1 MGTFNVSLKTLTER
15 VSLEVV
21 YTPKELDQ
29 INVEIAEVNRPGLFL
44 AGYYDYFDKLRLQIM
59 GLAEMNFLSGL
70 SAEKRY
76 EALEQLFRQQPPA
89 VIVGRSEEL
98 EPFPEMLELAKKH
111 SVALLRS
118 NETTCTL
125 MGSLISVLNLE
136 LAPRITR
143 HGVLVEVYGEGIL
156 ILGDSGIGKSELA
169 IELVKRGHRLV
180 ADDAVELR
188 KVSNRQIMG
197 TAPENIRHFIEL
209 RGIGIVNVA
218 RVFGVGA
225 VKLSESLDL
234 VVQLEAAIDYPE
246 EDIEEVTYDRA
257 AEVLAEGQAAVARLV
272 RQGSAGRILREGLRT
287 AIVGRPNVGKSS
299 LLNSLLQADRAI
311 VSNIPGTTR
320 DIIEEQMTIGGI
332 PLVLTDTAGLRDT
345 EDLVEKIGVERSRAA
360 LEDAQLALVV
370 LDGSQPLSGEDR
382 ELLRSLKDRK
392 KLILVNKSD
401 LPQMLDTEG
410 LQREYGSSDVIV
422 LSVKTGEGME
432 QVEQW
437 LREFVY
443 GEGSDSESS
452 SMTQNAR
459 QQDLLEKALRS
470 LEDAL
475 EGARQH
481 LPYDCLT
488 IDLTQTLHDLGEITG
503 EDVPDEIIDEIFAQ
517 FCVGK

>member
-1 MGTFNVSLKTLTER
+1 MMDDTISAIATALGVGSIGVIRLSGPDSLAIADRIFAGREKLGRENARKLLYGHILDRKGQPIDEVLAVYMPGPHSYTGEDVCEIQCHGGRQALQEILSLTYQAGARPAEPGEFTKR
-15 VSLEVV
+15 AFLNGR
-21 YTPKELDQ
+21 LD
-29 INVEIAEVNRPGLFL
+29 
-44 AGYYDYFDKLRLQIM
+44 
-59 GLAEMNFLSGL
+59 LAEAESVMDIINAKSRQALVAANRGHEGGL
-70 SAEKRY
+70 SRKVR
-76 EALEQLFRQQPPA
+76 
-89 VIVGRSEEL
+89 
-98 EPFPEMLELAKKH
+98 
-111 SVALLRS
+111 
-118 NETTCTL
+118 
-125 MGSLISVLNLE
+125 
-136 LAPRITR
+136 
-143 HGVLVEVYGEGIL
+143 
-156 ILGDSGIGKSELA
+156 
-169 IELVKRGHRLV
+169 
-180 ADDAVELR
+180 ELR
-188 KVSNRQIMG
+188 K
-197 TAPENIRHFIEL
+197 EL
-209 RGIGIVNVA
+209 R
-218 RVFGVGA
+218 
-225 VKLSESLDL
+225 DL
-234 VVQLEAAIDYPE
+234 VVQLGAAIDYPE

-257 AEVLAEGQAAVARLV
+257 AEVLAEAQGAVARLV

-401 LPQMLDTEG
+401 LPQVLDTEE
-410 LQREYGSSDVIV
+410 LRREYGSSDVIV
-422 LSVKTGEGME
+422 LSVKTGEGLE

-437 LREFVY
+437 LQEFVY

>member
-1 MGTFNVSLKTLTER
+1 M
-15 VSLEVV
+15 
-21 YTPKELDQ
+21 
-29 INVEIAEVNRPGLFL
+29 
-44 AGYYDYFDKLRLQIM
+44 
-59 GLAEMNFLSGL
+59 
-70 SAEKRY
+70 
-76 EALEQLFRQQPPA
+76 
-89 VIVGRSEEL
+89 
-98 EPFPEMLELAKKH
+98 
-111 SVALLRS
+111 
-118 NETTCTL
+118 
-125 MGSLISVLNLE
+125 
-136 LAPRITR
+136 
-143 HGVLVEVYGEGIL
+143 
-156 ILGDSGIGKSELA
+156 
-169 IELVKRGHRLV
+169 
-180 ADDAVELR
+180 
-188 KVSNRQIMG
+188 
-197 TAPENIRHFIEL
+197 
-209 RGIGIVNVA
+209 
-218 RVFGVGA
+218 
-225 VKLSESLDL
+225 
-234 VVQLEAAIDYPE
+234 VQLEAAIDYPE

-257 AEVLAEGQAAVARLV
+257 AEVLAEAQGAVARLV

-401 LPQMLDTEG
+401 LPQVLDTEE
-410 LQREYGSSDVIV
+410 LRREYGSSDVIV
-422 LSVKTGEGME
+422 LSVKTGEGLE

-437 LREFVY
+437 LQEFVY

>member
-1 MGTFNVSLKTLTER
+1 MDDTISAIATALGVGSIGVIRLSGPDSLAIVDRIFTGREKPGKDNARKLLYGHILDRKGQPIDEVLSVYMPGPHSYTGEDVCEIQCHGGRQALQEILSLTYQAGARPAEPGEFTKR
-15 VSLEVV
+15 AFLNGR
-21 YTPKELDQ
+21 LD
-29 INVEIAEVNRPGLFL
+29 
-44 AGYYDYFDKLRLQIM
+44 
-59 GLAEMNFLSGL
+59 LAEAESVMDIINAKSRQALVAANRGHEGGL
-70 SAEKRY
+70 SRKVR
-76 EALEQLFRQQPPA
+76 
-89 VIVGRSEEL
+89 
-98 EPFPEMLELAKKH
+98 
-111 SVALLRS
+111 
-118 NETTCTL
+118 
-125 MGSLISVLNLE
+125 
-136 LAPRITR
+136 
-143 HGVLVEVYGEGIL
+143 
-156 ILGDSGIGKSELA
+156 
-169 IELVKRGHRLV
+169 
-180 ADDAVELR
+180 ELR
-188 KVSNRQIMG
+188 KK
-197 TAPENIRHFIEL
+197 L
-209 RGIGIVNVA
+209 R
-218 RVFGVGA
+218 
-225 VKLSESLDL
+225 DL

>member
-1 MGTFNVSLKTLTER
+1 MDDTISAIATALGVGSIGVIRLSGPDSLAIADRIFTGREKLGRENARKLLYGHILDRKGQPIDEVLAVYMPGPHSYTGEDVCEIQCHGGRQALQEILSLTYQAGVRPAEPGEFTKR
-15 VSLEVV
+15 AFLNGR
-21 YTPKELDQ
+21 LD
-29 INVEIAEVNRPGLFL
+29 
-44 AGYYDYFDKLRLQIM
+44 
-59 GLAEMNFLSGL
+59 LAEAESVMDIINAKSRQALVAANRGHEGGL
-70 SAEKRY
+70 SQKVR
-76 EALEQLFRQQPPA
+76 
-89 VIVGRSEEL
+89 
-98 EPFPEMLELAKKH
+98 
-111 SVALLRS
+111 
-118 NETTCTL
+118 
-125 MGSLISVLNLE
+125 
-136 LAPRITR
+136 
-143 HGVLVEVYGEGIL
+143 
-156 ILGDSGIGKSELA
+156 
-169 IELVKRGHRLV
+169 
-180 ADDAVELR
+180 ELR
-188 KVSNRQIMG
+188 K
-197 TAPENIRHFIEL
+197 EL
-209 RGIGIVNVA
+209 R
-218 RVFGVGA
+218 
-225 VKLSESLDL
+225 DL

-257 AEVLAEGQAAVARLV
+257 VEVLTEGRAAVARLV

-345 EDLVEKIGVERSRAA
+345 DDLVEKIGVERSRAA

-370 LDGSQPLSGEDR
+370 LDGSQSLSGEDR
-382 ELLRSLKDRK
+382 ELLQSLKDRK

-401 LPQMLDTEG
+401 LPQVLDTEG
-410 LQREYGSSDVIV
+410 LRREYGSADVIV
-422 LSVKTGEGME
+422 LSVKTGEGLE

-437 LREFVY
+437 LRDFVY

-459 QQDLLEKALRS
+459 QQDLLEKALQS

>member
-1 MGTFNVSLKTLTER
+1 MDDTISAIATALGVGSIGVIRLSGPDSLAIADRIFAGREKPGKDNARKLLYGHILDWKGQPIDEVLAVYMPGPHSYTGEDVCEIQCHGGRQALQEILSLTYQAGARPAEPGEFTKR
-15 VSLEVV
+15 AFLNGR
-21 YTPKELDQ
+21 LD
-29 INVEIAEVNRPGLFL
+29 
-44 AGYYDYFDKLRLQIM
+44 
-59 GLAEMNFLSGL
+59 LAEAESVMDIINAKSRQALVAANRGHEGGL
-70 SAEKRY
+70 SRKVR
-76 EALEQLFRQQPPA
+76 
-89 VIVGRSEEL
+89 
-98 EPFPEMLELAKKH
+98 
-111 SVALLRS
+111 
-118 NETTCTL
+118 
-125 MGSLISVLNLE
+125 
-136 LAPRITR
+136 
-143 HGVLVEVYGEGIL
+143 
-156 ILGDSGIGKSELA
+156 
-169 IELVKRGHRLV
+169 
-180 ADDAVELR
+180 ELR
-188 KVSNRQIMG
+188 KK
-197 TAPENIRHFIEL
+197 L
-209 RGIGIVNVA
+209 R
-218 RVFGVGA
+218 
-225 VKLSESLDL
+225 DL

>member
-1 MGTFNVSLKTLTER
+1 MDDTISAIATALRVGSIGVIRLSGPDSLAIADRIFTGREKPGKDNARKLLYGHILDRKGQPIDEVLAVYMPGPHSYTGEDVCEIQCHGGRQALQEILSLTYQAGARPAEPGEFTKR
-15 VSLEVV
+15 AFLNGR
-21 YTPKELDQ
+21 LD
-29 INVEIAEVNRPGLFL
+29 
-44 AGYYDYFDKLRLQIM
+44 
-59 GLAEMNFLSGL
+59 LAEAESVMDIINAKSRQALVAANRGHEGGL
-70 SAEKRY
+70 SRKVR
-76 EALEQLFRQQPPA
+76 
-89 VIVGRSEEL
+89 
-98 EPFPEMLELAKKH
+98 
-111 SVALLRS
+111 
-118 NETTCTL
+118 
-125 MGSLISVLNLE
+125 
-136 LAPRITR
+136 
-143 HGVLVEVYGEGIL
+143 
-156 ILGDSGIGKSELA
+156 
-169 IELVKRGHRLV
+169 
-180 ADDAVELR
+180 ELR
-188 KVSNRQIMG
+188 KK
-197 TAPENIRHFIEL
+197 L
-209 RGIGIVNVA
+209 R
-218 RVFGVGA
+218 
-225 VKLSESLDL
+225 DL

-410 LQREYGSSDVIV
+410 LQREYGRSDVIV

>member
-1 MGTFNVSLKTLTER
+1 MDDTISAIATALGVGSIGVIRLSGPDSLAIADRIFAGREKPGKDNARKLLYGHILDRKGQPIDEVLAVYMPGPHSYTGEDVCEIQCHGGRQALQEILSLTYQEGAR
-15 VSLEVV
+15 PAEPGEFTKRAFLNGR
-21 YTPKELDQ
+21 LD
-29 INVEIAEVNRPGLFL
+29 
-44 AGYYDYFDKLRLQIM
+44 
-59 GLAEMNFLSGL
+59 LAEAESVMDIINAKSRQALVAANRGHEGGL
-70 SAEKRY
+70 SRKVR
-76 EALEQLFRQQPPA
+76 
-89 VIVGRSEEL
+89 
-98 EPFPEMLELAKKH
+98 
-111 SVALLRS
+111 
-118 NETTCTL
+118 
-125 MGSLISVLNLE
+125 
-136 LAPRITR
+136 
-143 HGVLVEVYGEGIL
+143 
-156 ILGDSGIGKSELA
+156 
-169 IELVKRGHRLV
+169 
-180 ADDAVELR
+180 ELR
-188 KVSNRQIMG
+188 KK
-197 TAPENIRHFIEL
+197 L
-209 RGIGIVNVA
+209 R
-218 RVFGVGA
+218 
-225 VKLSESLDL
+225 DL

-257 AEVLAEGQAAVARLV
+257 AEVLAEGKTAVARLV

-370 LDGSQPLSGEDR
+370 LDGSQALSREDR

-401 LPQMLDTEG
+401 LPQVLDTEG
-410 LQREYGSSDVIV
+410 LRQEYGSSDVII
-422 LSVKTGEGME
+422 LSVKTGEGLE

-470 LEDAL
+470 LGDAL

>member
-1 MGTFNVSLKTLTER
+1 MDDTISA
-15 VSLEVV
+15 
-21 YTPKELDQ
+21 
-29 INVEIAEVNRPGLFL
+29 IATALGVGSIGVIR
-44 AGYYDYFDKLRLQIM
+44 
-59 GLAEMNFLSGL
+59 LSG
-70 SAEKRY
+70 
-76 EALEQLFRQQPPA
+76 P
-89 VIVGRSEEL
+89 
-98 EPFPEMLELAKKH
+98 
-111 SVALLRS
+111 
-118 NETTCTL
+118 
-125 MGSLISVLNLE
+125 
-136 LAPRITR
+136 
-143 HGVLVEVYGEGIL
+143 
-156 ILGDSGIGKSELA
+156 DSLA
-169 IELVKRGHRLV
+169 IVDRIFTGREKPGKDNARKLLYGHILDRKGQPIDEVLAVYMPGPHSYTGEDVCEIQCHGGRQALQEILSLTYQAGARPAEPGEFTKRAFLNGRLDLAAAESVMDIINAKSRQALVAANRGHEGGLSRKV
-180 ADDAVELR
+180 RELR
-188 KVSNRQIMG
+188 KK
-197 TAPENIRHFIEL
+197 L
-209 RGIGIVNVA
+209 R
-218 RVFGVGA
+218 
-225 VKLSESLDL
+225 DL

>member
-1 MGTFNVSLKTLTER
+1 MDDTISAIATALGVGSIGVIRLSGPDSLAIADRIFTGREKPGKDNARKLLYGHILDRKGQPIDEVLAVYMPGPHSYTGEDVCEIQCHGGRQALQEILSLTYQAGARPAEPGEFTKR
-15 VSLEVV
+15 AFLNGR
-21 YTPKELDQ
+21 LD
-29 INVEIAEVNRPGLFL
+29 
-44 AGYYDYFDKLRLQIM
+44 
-59 GLAEMNFLSGL
+59 LAEAESVMDIINAKSRQALVAANRGHEGGL
-70 SAEKRY
+70 SRKVR
-76 EALEQLFRQQPPA
+76 
-89 VIVGRSEEL
+89 
-98 EPFPEMLELAKKH
+98 
-111 SVALLRS
+111 
-118 NETTCTL
+118 
-125 MGSLISVLNLE
+125 
-136 LAPRITR
+136 
-143 HGVLVEVYGEGIL
+143 
-156 ILGDSGIGKSELA
+156 
-169 IELVKRGHRLV
+169 
-180 ADDAVELR
+180 ELR
-188 KVSNRQIMG
+188 KK
-197 TAPENIRHFIEL
+197 L
-209 RGIGIVNVA
+209 R
-218 RVFGVGA
+218 
-225 VKLSESLDL
+225 DL

-410 LQREYGSSDVIV
+410 LRREYGSSDVIV

-475 EGARQH
+475 EGARKH

>member
-1 MGTFNVSLKTLTER
+1 MMDDTISAIATALGVGSIGVIRLSGPDSLAIADRIFAGREKLGRENARKLLYGHILDRKGQPIDEVLAVYMPGPHSYTGEDVCEIQCHGGRQALQEILSLTYQAGARPAEPGEFTKR
-15 VSLEVV
+15 AFLNGR
-21 YTPKELDQ
+21 LD
-29 INVEIAEVNRPGLFL
+29 
-44 AGYYDYFDKLRLQIM
+44 
-59 GLAEMNFLSGL
+59 LAEAESVMDIINAKSRQALVAANRGHEGGL
-70 SAEKRY
+70 SRKVR
-76 EALEQLFRQQPPA
+76 
-89 VIVGRSEEL
+89 
-98 EPFPEMLELAKKH
+98 
-111 SVALLRS
+111 
-118 NETTCTL
+118 
-125 MGSLISVLNLE
+125 
-136 LAPRITR
+136 
-143 HGVLVEVYGEGIL
+143 
-156 ILGDSGIGKSELA
+156 
-169 IELVKRGHRLV
+169 
-180 ADDAVELR
+180 ELR
-188 KVSNRQIMG
+188 K
-197 TAPENIRHFIEL
+197 EL
-209 RGIGIVNVA
+209 R
-218 RVFGVGA
+218 
-225 VKLSESLDL
+225 DL

-257 AEVLAEGQAAVARLV
+257 AEVLAEAQGAVARLV

-401 LPQMLDTEG
+401 LPQVLDTEE
-410 LQREYGSSDVIV
+410 LRREYGSSDVIV
-422 LSVKTGEGME
+422 LSVKTGEGLE

-437 LREFVY
+437 LQEFVY

>member
-1 MGTFNVSLKTLTER
+1 MDDTISAIATALGVGSIGVIRLSGPDSLAIADRIFAGREKPGKDNARKLLYGHILDRKGQPIDEVLAVYMPGPHSYTGEDVCEIQCHGGRQALQEILSLTYQAGARPAEPGEFTKR
-15 VSLEVV
+15 AFLNGR
-21 YTPKELDQ
+21 LD
-29 INVEIAEVNRPGLFL
+29 
-44 AGYYDYFDKLRLQIM
+44 
-59 GLAEMNFLSGL
+59 LAEAESVMDIINAKSRQALAAANRGHEGGL
-70 SAEKRY
+70 SRKVR
-76 EALEQLFRQQPPA
+76 
-89 VIVGRSEEL
+89 
-98 EPFPEMLELAKKH
+98 
-111 SVALLRS
+111 
-118 NETTCTL
+118 
-125 MGSLISVLNLE
+125 
-136 LAPRITR
+136 
-143 HGVLVEVYGEGIL
+143 
-156 ILGDSGIGKSELA
+156 
-169 IELVKRGHRLV
+169 
-180 ADDAVELR
+180 ELR
-188 KVSNRQIMG
+188 KK
-197 TAPENIRHFIEL
+197 L
-209 RGIGIVNVA
+209 R
-218 RVFGVGA
+218 
-225 VKLSESLDL
+225 DL

>member
-1 MGTFNVSLKTLTER
+1 MDDTISAIATALGVGSIGVIRLSGPDSLAIADRIFAGREKLGRENARKLLYGHILDRKGQPIDEVLAVYMPGPHSYTGEDVCEIQCHGGRQALQEILSLTYQAGARPAEPGEFTKR
-15 VSLEVV
+15 AFLNGR
-21 YTPKELDQ
+21 LD
-29 INVEIAEVNRPGLFL
+29 
-44 AGYYDYFDKLRLQIM
+44 
-59 GLAEMNFLSGL
+59 LAEAESVMDIINAKSRQALVAANRGHEGGL
-70 SAEKRY
+70 SRKVR
-76 EALEQLFRQQPPA
+76 
-89 VIVGRSEEL
+89 
-98 EPFPEMLELAKKH
+98 
-111 SVALLRS
+111 
-118 NETTCTL
+118 
-125 MGSLISVLNLE
+125 
-136 LAPRITR
+136 
-143 HGVLVEVYGEGIL
+143 
-156 ILGDSGIGKSELA
+156 
-169 IELVKRGHRLV
+169 
-180 ADDAVELR
+180 ELR
-188 KVSNRQIMG
+188 KK
-197 TAPENIRHFIEL
+197 L
-209 RGIGIVNVA
+209 R
-218 RVFGVGA
+218 
-225 VKLSESLDL
+225 DL

-401 LPQMLDTEG
+401 LPQVLDTEE
-410 LQREYGSSDVIV
+410 LRREYGSSDVIV
-422 LSVKTGEGME
+422 LSVKTGEGLE

-437 LREFVY
+437 LQEFVY

>member
-1 MGTFNVSLKTLTER
+1 MDDTISAITTALGVGSIGVIRLSGPDSLAIVDRIFTGREKPGKDNARKLLYGHILDRKGQPIDEVLAVYMPGPHSYTGEDVCEIQCHGGRQALQEILSLTYQAGARPAEPGEFTKR
-15 VSLEVV
+15 AFLNGR
-21 YTPKELDQ
+21 LD
-29 INVEIAEVNRPGLFL
+29 
-44 AGYYDYFDKLRLQIM
+44 
-59 GLAEMNFLSGL
+59 LAE
-70 SAEKRY
+70 AE
-76 EALEQLFRQQPPA
+76 
-89 VIVGRSEEL
+89 
-98 EPFPEMLELAKKH
+98 
-111 SVALLRS
+111 
-118 NETTCTL
+118 
-125 MGSLISVLNLE
+125 
-136 LAPRITR
+136 
-143 HGVLVEVYGEGIL
+143 
-156 ILGDSGIGKSELA
+156 
-169 IELVKRGHRLV
+169 
-180 ADDAVELR
+180 
-188 KVSNRQIMG
+188 
-197 TAPENIRHFIEL
+197 
-209 RGIGIVNVA
+209 
-218 RVFGVGA
+218 
-225 VKLSESLDL
+225 
-234 VVQLEAAIDYPE
+234 IDYPE

>member
-1 MGTFNVSLKTLTER
+1 MDDTISAIATALGVGSIGVIRLSGPDSLAIADRIFAGREKPGKDNARKLLYGHILDWKGQPIDEVLAVYMSGPHSYTGEDVCEIQCHGGRQALQEILSLTYQAGARPAEPGEFTKR
-15 VSLEVV
+15 AFLNGR
-21 YTPKELDQ
+21 LD
-29 INVEIAEVNRPGLFL
+29 
-44 AGYYDYFDKLRLQIM
+44 
-59 GLAEMNFLSGL
+59 LAEAESVMDIINAKSRQALVAANRGHEGGL
-70 SAEKRY
+70 SRKVR
-76 EALEQLFRQQPPA
+76 
-89 VIVGRSEEL
+89 
-98 EPFPEMLELAKKH
+98 
-111 SVALLRS
+111 
-118 NETTCTL
+118 
-125 MGSLISVLNLE
+125 
-136 LAPRITR
+136 
-143 HGVLVEVYGEGIL
+143 
-156 ILGDSGIGKSELA
+156 
-169 IELVKRGHRLV
+169 
-180 ADDAVELR
+180 ELR
-188 KVSNRQIMG
+188 KK
-197 TAPENIRHFIEL
+197 L
-209 RGIGIVNVA
+209 R
-218 RVFGVGA
+218 
-225 VKLSESLDL
+225 DL

>member
-1 MGTFNVSLKTLTER
+1 MDDTISAIATALGVGSIGVIRLSGPDSLAIVDRIFAGREKPGKDNARKLLYGHILDRKGQPIDEVLAVYMPGPHSYTGEDVCEIQCHGGRQALQEILSLTYQAGARPAEPGEFTKR
-15 VSLEVV
+15 AFLNGR
-21 YTPKELDQ
+21 LD
-29 INVEIAEVNRPGLFL
+29 
-44 AGYYDYFDKLRLQIM
+44 
-59 GLAEMNFLSGL
+59 LAEAESVMDIINAKSRQALVAANRGHEGGL
-70 SAEKRY
+70 SRKVR
-76 EALEQLFRQQPPA
+76 
-89 VIVGRSEEL
+89 
-98 EPFPEMLELAKKH
+98 
-111 SVALLRS
+111 
-118 NETTCTL
+118 
-125 MGSLISVLNLE
+125 
-136 LAPRITR
+136 
-143 HGVLVEVYGEGIL
+143 
-156 ILGDSGIGKSELA
+156 
-169 IELVKRGHRLV
+169 
-180 ADDAVELR
+180 ELR
-188 KVSNRQIMG
+188 KK
-197 TAPENIRHFIEL
+197 L
-209 RGIGIVNVA
+209 R
-218 RVFGVGA
+218 
-225 VKLSESLDL
+225 DL

-443 GEGSDSESS
+443 GEGSDSEGS

>member
-1 MGTFNVSLKTLTER
+1 MDDTISAIATALGVGSIGVIRLSGPDSLAIADRIFIGREKPGKDNARKLLYGHILDRKGQPIDEVLAVYMPGPHSYTGEDVCEIQCHGGRQALQEILSLTYQAGARPAEPGEFTKR
-15 VSLEVV
+15 AFLNGR
-21 YTPKELDQ
+21 LD
-29 INVEIAEVNRPGLFL
+29 
-44 AGYYDYFDKLRLQIM
+44 
-59 GLAEMNFLSGL
+59 LAEAESVMDIINAKSRQALVAANRGHEGGL
-70 SAEKRY
+70 SRKVR
-76 EALEQLFRQQPPA
+76 
-89 VIVGRSEEL
+89 
-98 EPFPEMLELAKKH
+98 
-111 SVALLRS
+111 
-118 NETTCTL
+118 
-125 MGSLISVLNLE
+125 
-136 LAPRITR
+136 
-143 HGVLVEVYGEGIL
+143 
-156 ILGDSGIGKSELA
+156 
-169 IELVKRGHRLV
+169 
-180 ADDAVELR
+180 ELR
-188 KVSNRQIMG
+188 KK
-197 TAPENIRHFIEL
+197 L
-209 RGIGIVNVA
+209 R
-218 RVFGVGA
+218 
-225 VKLSESLDL
+225 DL

-257 AEVLAEGQAAVARLV
+257 AAVLAEGQAAVARLV
-272 RQGSAGRILREGLRT
+272 RQGSVGRILREGLRT

-370 LDGSQPLSGEDR
+370 LDGSQALCREDR

-401 LPQMLDTEG
+401 LPQVLDTEG
-410 LQREYGSSDVIV
+410 LRQEYGSSDVIV

-470 LEDAL
+470 LGDAL

>member
-1 MGTFNVSLKTLTER
+1 MDDTISAIATALGVGSIGVIRLSGPDSLAIVDRIFTGREKPGKDNARKLLYGHILDRKGQPIDEVLAVYMPDPHSYTGEDVCEIQCHGGRQALQEILSLTYQAGARPAEPGEFTKR
-15 VSLEVV
+15 AFLNGR
-21 YTPKELDQ
+21 LD
-29 INVEIAEVNRPGLFL
+29 
-44 AGYYDYFDKLRLQIM
+44 
-59 GLAEMNFLSGL
+59 LAEAESVMDIINAKSRQALVAANRGHEGGL
-70 SAEKRY
+70 SRKVR
-76 EALEQLFRQQPPA
+76 
-89 VIVGRSEEL
+89 
-98 EPFPEMLELAKKH
+98 
-111 SVALLRS
+111 
-118 NETTCTL
+118 
-125 MGSLISVLNLE
+125 
-136 LAPRITR
+136 
-143 HGVLVEVYGEGIL
+143 
-156 ILGDSGIGKSELA
+156 
-169 IELVKRGHRLV
+169 
-180 ADDAVELR
+180 ELR
-188 KVSNRQIMG
+188 KK
-197 TAPENIRHFIEL
+197 L
-209 RGIGIVNVA
+209 R
-218 RVFGVGA
+218 
-225 VKLSESLDL
+225 DL

-370 LDGSQPLSGEDR
+370 LDGSQPLSGEDQ
-382 ELLRSLKDRK
+382 ELLQSLKDRK

-475 EGARQH
+475 EGVRQH

>member
-1 MGTFNVSLKTLTER
+1 MDDTISAIATALGVGSIGVIRLSGPDSLAIADRIFTGREKPGKDNARKLLYGHILDRKGQPIDEVLAVYMPGPHSYTGEDVCEIQCHGGRQALQEILSLTYQAGARPAEPGEFTKR
-15 VSLEVV
+15 AFLNGR
-21 YTPKELDQ
+21 LD
-29 INVEIAEVNRPGLFL
+29 
-44 AGYYDYFDKLRLQIM
+44 
-59 GLAEMNFLSGL
+59 LAEAESVMDIINAKSRQALVAANRGHEGGL
-70 SAEKRY
+70 SRKVR
-76 EALEQLFRQQPPA
+76 
-89 VIVGRSEEL
+89 
-98 EPFPEMLELAKKH
+98 
-111 SVALLRS
+111 
-118 NETTCTL
+118 
-125 MGSLISVLNLE
+125 
-136 LAPRITR
+136 
-143 HGVLVEVYGEGIL
+143 
-156 ILGDSGIGKSELA
+156 
-169 IELVKRGHRLV
+169 
-180 ADDAVELR
+180 ELR
-188 KVSNRQIMG
+188 KK
-197 TAPENIRHFIEL
+197 L
-209 RGIGIVNVA
+209 R
-218 RVFGVGA
+218 
-225 VKLSESLDL
+225 DL

-410 LQREYGSSDVIV
+410 IQREYGRSDVIV

>member
-1 MGTFNVSLKTLTER
+1 MDDTISAIATALGVGSIGVIRLSGPDSLAIADRIFIGREKPGKDNARKLLYGHILDRKGQPIDEVLAVYMPGPHSYTGEDVCEIQCHGGRQALQEILSLTYQAGARPAEPGEFTKR
-15 VSLEVV
+15 AFLNGR
-21 YTPKELDQ
+21 LD
-29 INVEIAEVNRPGLFL
+29 
-44 AGYYDYFDKLRLQIM
+44 
-59 GLAEMNFLSGL
+59 LAEAESVMDIINAKSRQALVAANRGHEGGL
-70 SAEKRY
+70 SRKVR
-76 EALEQLFRQQPPA
+76 
-89 VIVGRSEEL
+89 
-98 EPFPEMLELAKKH
+98 
-111 SVALLRS
+111 
-118 NETTCTL
+118 
-125 MGSLISVLNLE
+125 
-136 LAPRITR
+136 
-143 HGVLVEVYGEGIL
+143 
-156 ILGDSGIGKSELA
+156 
-169 IELVKRGHRLV
+169 
-180 ADDAVELR
+180 ELR
-188 KVSNRQIMG
+188 KK
-197 TAPENIRHFIEL
+197 L
-209 RGIGIVNVA
+209 R
-218 RVFGVGA
+218 
-225 VKLSESLDL
+225 DL

-272 RQGSAGRILREGLRT
+272 RQGSVGRILREGLRT

-320 DIIEEQMTIGGI
+320 DIIEEQMNIGGI

-370 LDGSQPLSGEDR
+370 LDGSQALCREDR

-401 LPQMLDTEG
+401 LPQVLDTEG
-410 LQREYGSSDVIV
+410 LRQEYGSSDVIV

-470 LEDAL
+470 LGDAL

>member
-1 MGTFNVSLKTLTER
+1 MDDTISAIATALGVGSIGVIRLSGPDSLAIVDRIFTGREKPGKDNARKLLYGHILDRKGQPIDEALAVYMPGPHSYTGEDVCEIQCHGGRQALQEILSLTYQAGARPAEPGEFTKR
-15 VSLEVV
+15 AFLNGR
-21 YTPKELDQ
+21 LD
-29 INVEIAEVNRPGLFL
+29 
-44 AGYYDYFDKLRLQIM
+44 
-59 GLAEMNFLSGL
+59 LAEAESVMDIINAKSRQALVAANRGHEGGL
-70 SAEKRY
+70 SRKVR
-76 EALEQLFRQQPPA
+76 
-89 VIVGRSEEL
+89 
-98 EPFPEMLELAKKH
+98 
-111 SVALLRS
+111 
-118 NETTCTL
+118 
-125 MGSLISVLNLE
+125 
-136 LAPRITR
+136 
-143 HGVLVEVYGEGIL
+143 
-156 ILGDSGIGKSELA
+156 
-169 IELVKRGHRLV
+169 
-180 ADDAVELR
+180 ELR
-188 KVSNRQIMG
+188 KK
-197 TAPENIRHFIEL
+197 L
-209 RGIGIVNVA
+209 R
-218 RVFGVGA
+218 
-225 VKLSESLDL
+225 DL

>member
-1 MGTFNVSLKTLTER
+1 MMDDTISAIATALGVGSIGVIRLSGPDSLAIADRIFAGREKLGRENARKLLYGHILDRKGQPIDEVLAVYMPGPHSYTGEDVCEIQCHGGRQALQEILSLTYQAGARPAEPGEFTKR
-15 VSLEVV
+15 AFLNGR
-21 YTPKELDQ
+21 LD
-29 INVEIAEVNRPGLFL
+29 
-44 AGYYDYFDKLRLQIM
+44 
-59 GLAEMNFLSGL
+59 LAEAESVMDIINAKSRQALVAANRGHEGGL
-70 SAEKRY
+70 SRKVR
-76 EALEQLFRQQPPA
+76 
-89 VIVGRSEEL
+89 
-98 EPFPEMLELAKKH
+98 
-111 SVALLRS
+111 
-118 NETTCTL
+118 
-125 MGSLISVLNLE
+125 
-136 LAPRITR
+136 
-143 HGVLVEVYGEGIL
+143 
-156 ILGDSGIGKSELA
+156 
-169 IELVKRGHRLV
+169 
-180 ADDAVELR
+180 ELR
-188 KVSNRQIMG
+188 K
-197 TAPENIRHFIEL
+197 EL
-209 RGIGIVNVA
+209 R
-218 RVFGVGA
+218 
-225 VKLSESLDL
+225 DL

-257 AEVLAEGQAAVARLV
+257 AEVLAEAQGAVARLV

-401 LPQMLDTEG
+401 LSQVLDTEE
-410 LQREYGSSDVIV
+410 LRREYGSSDVIV
-422 LSVKTGEGME
+422 LSVKTGEGLE

-437 LREFVY
+437 LQEFVY

>member
-1 MGTFNVSLKTLTER
+1 MDDTISAIATALGVGSIGVIRLSGPDSLAIADRIFTGREKPGKNNARKLLYGHILDRKGQPIDEVLAVYMPGPHSYTGEDVCEIQCHGGRQALQEILSLTYQAGARPAEPGEFTKR
-15 VSLEVV
+15 AFLNGR
-21 YTPKELDQ
+21 LD
-29 INVEIAEVNRPGLFL
+29 
-44 AGYYDYFDKLRLQIM
+44 
-59 GLAEMNFLSGL
+59 LAEAESVMDIINAKSRQALVAANRGHEGGL
-70 SAEKRY
+70 SRKVR
-76 EALEQLFRQQPPA
+76 
-89 VIVGRSEEL
+89 
-98 EPFPEMLELAKKH
+98 
-111 SVALLRS
+111 
-118 NETTCTL
+118 
-125 MGSLISVLNLE
+125 
-136 LAPRITR
+136 
-143 HGVLVEVYGEGIL
+143 
-156 ILGDSGIGKSELA
+156 
-169 IELVKRGHRLV
+169 
-180 ADDAVELR
+180 ELR
-188 KVSNRQIMG
+188 KK
-197 TAPENIRHFIEL
+197 L
-209 RGIGIVNVA
+209 R
-218 RVFGVGA
+218 
-225 VKLSESLDL
+225 DL

-410 LQREYGSSDVIV
+410 LRREYGSSDVIV

-475 EGARQH
+475 EGARKH

>member
-1 MGTFNVSLKTLTER
+1 MDDTISAIATALGVGSIGVIRLSGPDSLAIADRIFIGREKPGKDNARKLLYGHILDRKGQPIDEVLAVYMPGPHSYTGEDVCEIQCHGGRQALQEILSLTYQAGARPAEPGEFTKR
-15 VSLEVV
+15 AFLNGR
-21 YTPKELDQ
+21 LD
-29 INVEIAEVNRPGLFL
+29 
-44 AGYYDYFDKLRLQIM
+44 
-59 GLAEMNFLSGL
+59 LAEAESVMDIINAKSRQALVAANRGHEGGL
-70 SAEKRY
+70 SRKVR
-76 EALEQLFRQQPPA
+76 
-89 VIVGRSEEL
+89 
-98 EPFPEMLELAKKH
+98 
-111 SVALLRS
+111 
-118 NETTCTL
+118 
-125 MGSLISVLNLE
+125 
-136 LAPRITR
+136 
-143 HGVLVEVYGEGIL
+143 
-156 ILGDSGIGKSELA
+156 
-169 IELVKRGHRLV
+169 
-180 ADDAVELR
+180 ELR
-188 KVSNRQIMG
+188 KK
-197 TAPENIRHFIEL
+197 L
-209 RGIGIVNVA
+209 R
-218 RVFGVGA
+218 
-225 VKLSESLDL
+225 DL

-272 RQGSAGRILREGLRT
+272 RQGSVGRILREGLRT

-370 LDGSQPLSGEDR
+370 LDGSQALCREDR

-401 LPQMLDTEG
+401 LPQVLDTEG
-410 LQREYGSSDVIV
+410 LRQEYGSSDVIV

-470 LEDAL
+470 LGDAL

>member
-1 MGTFNVSLKTLTER
+1 MDDTISAIATALGVGSIGVIRLSGPDSLAIVDRIFTGREKPGKDNARKLLYGHILDRKGQPIDEVLAVYMPGPHSYTGEDVCEIQCHGGRQALQEILSLTYQAGARPAEPGEFTKR
-15 VSLEVV
+15 AFLNGR
-21 YTPKELDQ
+21 LD
-29 INVEIAEVNRPGLFL
+29 
-44 AGYYDYFDKLRLQIM
+44 
-59 GLAEMNFLSGL
+59 LAEAESVMDIINAKSRQALVAANRGHEGGL
-70 SAEKRY
+70 SRKVR
-76 EALEQLFRQQPPA
+76 
-89 VIVGRSEEL
+89 
-98 EPFPEMLELAKKH
+98 
-111 SVALLRS
+111 
-118 NETTCTL
+118 
-125 MGSLISVLNLE
+125 
-136 LAPRITR
+136 
-143 HGVLVEVYGEGIL
+143 
-156 ILGDSGIGKSELA
+156 
-169 IELVKRGHRLV
+169 
-180 ADDAVELR
+180 ELR
-188 KVSNRQIMG
+188 KK
-197 TAPENIRHFIEL
+197 L
-209 RGIGIVNVA
+209 R
-218 RVFGVGA
+218 
-225 VKLSESLDL
+225 DL

-437 LREFVY
+437 LRKFVY

>member
-1 MGTFNVSLKTLTER
+1 MDDTISAIATALGVGSIGVIRLSGPDSLAIADRIFTGREKPGKDNARKLLYGHILDRKGQPIDEVLAVYMPGPHSYTGEDVCEIQCHGGRQALQEILSLTYQAGARPAEPGEFTKR
-15 VSLEVV
+15 AFLNGR
-21 YTPKELDQ
+21 LD
-29 INVEIAEVNRPGLFL
+29 
-44 AGYYDYFDKLRLQIM
+44 
-59 GLAEMNFLSGL
+59 LAEAESVMDIINAKSRQALVAANRGHEGGL
-70 SAEKRY
+70 SRKVR
-76 EALEQLFRQQPPA
+76 
-89 VIVGRSEEL
+89 
-98 EPFPEMLELAKKH
+98 
-111 SVALLRS
+111 
-118 NETTCTL
+118 
-125 MGSLISVLNLE
+125 
-136 LAPRITR
+136 
-143 HGVLVEVYGEGIL
+143 
-156 ILGDSGIGKSELA
+156 
-169 IELVKRGHRLV
+169 
-180 ADDAVELR
+180 ELR
-188 KVSNRQIMG
+188 KK
-197 TAPENIRHFIEL
+197 L
-209 RGIGIVNVA
+209 R
-218 RVFGVGA
+218 
-225 VKLSESLDL
+225 DL

-332 PLVLTDTAGLRDT
+332 LLVLTDTAGLRDT

-410 LQREYGSSDVIV
+410 LQREYGRSDVIV

>member
-1 MGTFNVSLKTLTER
+1 MDDTISAIATALGVGSIGVIRLSGPDSLAIADRIFAGREKLGRENARKLLYGHILDRKGQPIDEVLAVFMPGPHSYTGEDVCEIQCHGGRQALQEILSLTYQAGARPAEPGEFTKR
-15 VSLEVV
+15 AFLNGR
-21 YTPKELDQ
+21 LD
-29 INVEIAEVNRPGLFL
+29 
-44 AGYYDYFDKLRLQIM
+44 
-59 GLAEMNFLSGL
+59 LAEAESVMDIINAKSRQALVAANRGHEGGL
-70 SAEKRY
+70 SRKVR
-76 EALEQLFRQQPPA
+76 
-89 VIVGRSEEL
+89 
-98 EPFPEMLELAKKH
+98 
-111 SVALLRS
+111 
-118 NETTCTL
+118 
-125 MGSLISVLNLE
+125 
-136 LAPRITR
+136 
-143 HGVLVEVYGEGIL
+143 
-156 ILGDSGIGKSELA
+156 
-169 IELVKRGHRLV
+169 
-180 ADDAVELR
+180 ELR
-188 KVSNRQIMG
+188 K
-197 TAPENIRHFIEL
+197 EL
-209 RGIGIVNVA
+209 R
-218 RVFGVGA
+218 
-225 VKLSESLDL
+225 DL

-257 AEVLAEGQAAVARLV
+257 AEVLAEAQGAVARLV

-401 LPQMLDTEG
+401 LPQVLDTEE
-410 LQREYGSSDVIV
+410 LRREYGSSDVIV
-422 LSVKTGEGME
+422 LSVKTGEGLE

-437 LREFVY
+437 LQEFVY

-459 QQDLLEKALRS
+459 QQDLLEQTLRS

>member
-1 MGTFNVSLKTLTER
+1 MDDTISAIATALGVGSIGVIRLSGPDSLAIADRIFAGREKLGRENARKLLYGHILDRKGQPIDEVLAVYMPGPHSYTGEDVCEIQCHGGRQALQEILSLTYQAGARPAEPGEFTKR
-15 VSLEVV
+15 AFLNGR
-21 YTPKELDQ
+21 LD
-29 INVEIAEVNRPGLFL
+29 
-44 AGYYDYFDKLRLQIM
+44 
-59 GLAEMNFLSGL
+59 LAEAESVMDIINAKSRQALVAANRGHEGGL
-70 SAEKRY
+70 SRKVR
-76 EALEQLFRQQPPA
+76 
-89 VIVGRSEEL
+89 
-98 EPFPEMLELAKKH
+98 
-111 SVALLRS
+111 
-118 NETTCTL
+118 
-125 MGSLISVLNLE
+125 
-136 LAPRITR
+136 
-143 HGVLVEVYGEGIL
+143 
-156 ILGDSGIGKSELA
+156 
-169 IELVKRGHRLV
+169 
-180 ADDAVELR
+180 ELR
-188 KVSNRQIMG
+188 K
-197 TAPENIRHFIEL
+197 EL
-209 RGIGIVNVA
+209 R
-218 RVFGVGA
+218 
-225 VKLSESLDL
+225 DL

-257 AEVLAEGQAAVARLV
+257 AEVLAEAQGAVARLV

-382 ELLRSLKDRK
+382 ELLRSLTDRK

-401 LPQMLDTEG
+401 LPQVLDTEG
-410 LQREYGSSDVIV
+410 LRREYGSSDVIV
-422 LSVKTGEGME
+422 LSVKTGEGLE

-437 LREFVY
+437 LQEFVY

>member
-1 MGTFNVSLKTLTER
+1 MDDTISAIATALGVGSIGVIRLSGPDSLAIADRIFIGREKPGKDNARKLLYGHILDRKGQPIDEVLAVYMPGPHSYTGEDVCEIQCHGGRQALQEILSLTYQAGARPAEPGEFTKR
-15 VSLEVV
+15 AFLNGR
-21 YTPKELDQ
+21 LD
-29 INVEIAEVNRPGLFL
+29 
-44 AGYYDYFDKLRLQIM
+44 
-59 GLAEMNFLSGL
+59 LAEAESVMDIINAKSRQALVAANRGHEGGL
-70 SAEKRY
+70 SRKVR
-76 EALEQLFRQQPPA
+76 
-89 VIVGRSEEL
+89 
-98 EPFPEMLELAKKH
+98 
-111 SVALLRS
+111 
-118 NETTCTL
+118 
-125 MGSLISVLNLE
+125 
-136 LAPRITR
+136 
-143 HGVLVEVYGEGIL
+143 
-156 ILGDSGIGKSELA
+156 
-169 IELVKRGHRLV
+169 
-180 ADDAVELR
+180 ELR
-188 KVSNRQIMG
+188 KK
-197 TAPENIRHFIEL
+197 L
-209 RGIGIVNVA
+209 R
-218 RVFGVGA
+218 
-225 VKLSESLDL
+225 DL
-234 VVQLEAAIDYPE
+234 VVQLEATIDYPE

-272 RQGSAGRILREGLRT
+272 RQGSVGRILREGLRT

-370 LDGSQPLSGEDR
+370 LDGSQALCREDR

-401 LPQMLDTEG
+401 LPQVLDTEG
-410 LQREYGSSDVIV
+410 LRQEYGSSDVIV
-422 LSVKTGEGME
+422 LSVKTGEGLE

-470 LEDAL
+470 LGDAL

>member
-1 MGTFNVSLKTLTER
+1 MDDTISAIATALGVGSIGVIRLSGPDSLAIVDRIFTGREKPGKDNARKLLYGHILDRKGQPIDEVLAVYMPGPHSYTEEDVCEIQCHGGRQALQEILSLTYQAGARPAEPGEFTKR
-15 VSLEVV
+15 AFLNGR
-21 YTPKELDQ
+21 LD
-29 INVEIAEVNRPGLFL
+29 
-44 AGYYDYFDKLRLQIM
+44 
-59 GLAEMNFLSGL
+59 LAEAESVMDIINAKSRQALVAANRGHEGGL
-70 SAEKRY
+70 SRKVR
-76 EALEQLFRQQPPA
+76 
-89 VIVGRSEEL
+89 
-98 EPFPEMLELAKKH
+98 
-111 SVALLRS
+111 
-118 NETTCTL
+118 
-125 MGSLISVLNLE
+125 
-136 LAPRITR
+136 
-143 HGVLVEVYGEGIL
+143 
-156 ILGDSGIGKSELA
+156 
-169 IELVKRGHRLV
+169 
-180 ADDAVELR
+180 ELR
-188 KVSNRQIMG
+188 KK
-197 TAPENIRHFIEL
+197 L
-209 RGIGIVNVA
+209 R
-218 RVFGVGA
+218 
-225 VKLSESLDL
+225 DL

>member
-1 MGTFNVSLKTLTER
+1 MDDTISAIATAIGVGSIGVIRLSGPDSLAIADRIFTGREKPGKDNARKLLYGHILDRKGQPIDEVLAVYMPGPHSYTREDVCEIQCHGGRQALQEILSLTYQAGARPAEPGEFTKR
-15 VSLEVV
+15 AFLNGR
-21 YTPKELDQ
+21 LD
-29 INVEIAEVNRPGLFL
+29 
-44 AGYYDYFDKLRLQIM
+44 
-59 GLAEMNFLSGL
+59 LAEAESVMDIINAKSRQALVAANRGHEGGL
-70 SAEKRY
+70 SRKVR
-76 EALEQLFRQQPPA
+76 
-89 VIVGRSEEL
+89 
-98 EPFPEMLELAKKH
+98 
-111 SVALLRS
+111 
-118 NETTCTL
+118 
-125 MGSLISVLNLE
+125 
-136 LAPRITR
+136 
-143 HGVLVEVYGEGIL
+143 
-156 ILGDSGIGKSELA
+156 
-169 IELVKRGHRLV
+169 
-180 ADDAVELR
+180 ELR
-188 KVSNRQIMG
+188 KK
-197 TAPENIRHFIEL
+197 L
-209 RGIGIVNVA
+209 R
-218 RVFGVGA
+218 
-225 VKLSESLDL
+225 DL

-257 AEVLAEGQAAVARLV
+257 TEVLAEGQAAVARLV

>member
-1 MGTFNVSLKTLTER
+1 MDDTISAIATALGVGSIGVIRLSGPDSLAIADRIFAGREKPGKDNARKLLYGHILDRKGQPIDEVLAVYMPGPHSYTGEDVCEIQCHGGRQALQEILSLTYQAGARSAEPGEFTKR
-15 VSLEVV
+15 AFLNGR
-21 YTPKELDQ
+21 LD
-29 INVEIAEVNRPGLFL
+29 
-44 AGYYDYFDKLRLQIM
+44 
-59 GLAEMNFLSGL
+59 LAEAESVMDIINAKSRQALVAANRGHEGGL
-70 SAEKRY
+70 SRKVR
-76 EALEQLFRQQPPA
+76 
-89 VIVGRSEEL
+89 
-98 EPFPEMLELAKKH
+98 
-111 SVALLRS
+111 
-118 NETTCTL
+118 
-125 MGSLISVLNLE
+125 
-136 LAPRITR
+136 
-143 HGVLVEVYGEGIL
+143 
-156 ILGDSGIGKSELA
+156 
-169 IELVKRGHRLV
+169 
-180 ADDAVELR
+180 ELR
-188 KVSNRQIMG
+188 KK
-197 TAPENIRHFIEL
+197 L
-209 RGIGIVNVA
+209 R
-218 RVFGVGA
+218 
-225 VKLSESLDL
+225 DL

>member
-1 MGTFNVSLKTLTER
+1 MDDTISAIATALGVGSIGVIRLSGPDSLAIADRIFAGREKPGKDNARKLLYGHILDRKGQPIDEVLAVYMPGPHSYTGEDVCEIQCHGGRQALQEILSLTYQAGARPAEPGEFTKR
-15 VSLEVV
+15 AFLNGR
-21 YTPKELDQ
+21 LD
-29 INVEIAEVNRPGLFL
+29 
-44 AGYYDYFDKLRLQIM
+44 
-59 GLAEMNFLSGL
+59 LAEAESVMDIINAKSRQALVAANRGHEGGL
-70 SAEKRY
+70 SRKVR
-76 EALEQLFRQQPPA
+76 
-89 VIVGRSEEL
+89 
-98 EPFPEMLELAKKH
+98 
-111 SVALLRS
+111 
-118 NETTCTL
+118 
-125 MGSLISVLNLE
+125 
-136 LAPRITR
+136 
-143 HGVLVEVYGEGIL
+143 
-156 ILGDSGIGKSELA
+156 
-169 IELVKRGHRLV
+169 
-180 ADDAVELR
+180 ELR
-188 KVSNRQIMG
+188 KK
-197 TAPENIRHFIEL
+197 L
-209 RGIGIVNVA
+209 R
-218 RVFGVGA
+218 
-225 VKLSESLDL
+225 DL

-475 EGARQH
+475 EGGRQH

>member
-1 MGTFNVSLKTLTER
+1 MDDTISAIATALGVGSIGVIRLSGPDSLAIADRIFTGREKPGKDNARKLLYGHILDRKGQPIDEVLAVYMPGPHSYTGEDVCEIQCHGGRQALQEILSLTYQAGARPAEPGEFTKR
-15 VSLEVV
+15 AFLNGR
-21 YTPKELDQ
+21 LD
-29 INVEIAEVNRPGLFL
+29 
-44 AGYYDYFDKLRLQIM
+44 
-59 GLAEMNFLSGL
+59 LAEAESVMDIINAKSRQALVAANRGHEGGL
-70 SAEKRY
+70 SRKVR
-76 EALEQLFRQQPPA
+76 
-89 VIVGRSEEL
+89 
-98 EPFPEMLELAKKH
+98 
-111 SVALLRS
+111 
-118 NETTCTL
+118 
-125 MGSLISVLNLE
+125 
-136 LAPRITR
+136 
-143 HGVLVEVYGEGIL
+143 
-156 ILGDSGIGKSELA
+156 
-169 IELVKRGHRLV
+169 
-180 ADDAVELR
+180 ELR
-188 KVSNRQIMG
+188 KK
-197 TAPENIRHFIEL
+197 L
-209 RGIGIVNVA
+209 R
-218 RVFGVGA
+218 
-225 VKLSESLDL
+225 DL

-272 RQGSAGRILREGLRT
+272 RQGSAGRVLREGLRT

-410 LQREYGSSDVIV
+410 LQREYGRSDVIV